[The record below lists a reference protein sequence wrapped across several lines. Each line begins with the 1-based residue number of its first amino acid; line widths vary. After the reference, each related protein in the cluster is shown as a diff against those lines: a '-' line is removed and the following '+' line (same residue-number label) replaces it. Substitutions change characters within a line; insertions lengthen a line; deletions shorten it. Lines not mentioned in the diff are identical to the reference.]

1 MNKLKGF
8 TLIELVITIAII
20 IILSSISAPI
30 YKNHTKNAKLT
41 EAYALLGAIRDAQ
54 VTYRQEYRTF
64 LYCRN
69 SSAKEKE
76 STCNDEVLGIDARVN
91 KYYTWFNVGH
101 SANRY
106 SFTAWVQS
114 PTYYTM
120 RLIYDLTSGSTYL

>member
-1 MNKLKGF
+1 MNKFKGF
-8 TLIELVITIAII
+8 TLIELVITIAIV
-20 IILSSISAPI
+20 IILSSISAPL
-30 YKNHTKNAKLT
+30 YKNHVKNAKVT

-54 VTYRQEYRTF
+54 LLYRAEYRTF

-69 SSAKEKE
+69 SSAGNSEA
-76 STCNDEVLGIDARVN
+76 TCNDEVLGVNARAN

-101 SANRY
+101 SANAS

-120 RLIYDLTSGSTYL
+120 RLIYSLTNGSTYL